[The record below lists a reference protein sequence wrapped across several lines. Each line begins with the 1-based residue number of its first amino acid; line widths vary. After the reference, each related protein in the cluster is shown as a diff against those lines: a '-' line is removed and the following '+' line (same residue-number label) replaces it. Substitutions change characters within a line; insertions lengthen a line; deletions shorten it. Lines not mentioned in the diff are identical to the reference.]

1 MNSFWVRLQACE
13 RRTEYFL
20 RIIWQLKVRIRAL
33 EQQLADQRSG

>member
-1 MNSFWVRLQACE
+1 MNGFWLRLYACE

-20 RIIWQLKVRIRAL
+20 RIIQALKVRIRAL